1 MAKAHETWLDDLKLR
16 AGYGTTGNSN
26 IGAYNY
32 AFQYSNPTRYL
43 YGIVGD
49 NTSAATGYGISA
61 LGDKNAKWETI
72 KMFNVGYD
80 LTALNNRLTST
91 FDFYIKNTSDML
103 VPASWTTLSGA
114 ASKPNTN
121 QGKIK
126 NTGIDFSIGWRDK
139 IGQVSYNINA
149 NASWYKNEVVKLGA
163 SDLFY
168 SSRISQM
175 TITTVG
181 QPVGMFYGYVDDGI
195 YKSESE
201 VLNYGTLPYFSTG
214 SLITRITNDVTQVQQ
229 LIMQLIRG
237 LVRCV
242 MFFVGGT
249 MALLRLDLS
258 FGVIVACAFPLILID
273 IIFVVWRTNPLFT
286 VLQESLDKLNSII
299 QENVSGIRVV
309 KAFIQEKAEAGRFS
323 DANRHL
329 VDTQFNV
336 QMMLSFLRPVMN
348 IVLNIAVVGIIYVG
362 SVQVRDGGAAPG
374 TVMAAITYISQIL
387 NSMMM
392 LAMIFQTISR
402 GSASAR
408 RLQEVLLTESEIR
421 QEPKYA
427 AAGAE
432 NAVPAGIDAVSGAGA
447 NHRRGSVRFED
458 VSFVYTDNGKVVLR
472 NINLDIAPG
481 ETLAVIGSTGC
492 GKTSLISLIPRFY
505 DAAEGRVLVDGT
517 DVRAYDPAELRK
529 KVTVCLQKSEL
540 FSTNIR
546 DNIAIG
552 NPEANEMEIREA
564 AKAAQADAFILQQP
578 EGYDTPVAE
587 RGMSLSGGQ
596 RQRVAIARALLKK
609 GEILIFDDSTSA
621 LDLKTEANLYEALR
635 RDYAGVTKI
644 IIAQRVA
651 SVRNADR
658 IVVLDGG
665 TISACG
671 THEELLKTS
680 PVYRDIVASQ
690 LREEGAA

>member
-1 MAKAHETWLDDLKLR
+1 MKTIWKYLRKYWLPALL
-16 AGYGTTGNSN
+16 AS
-26 IGAYNY
+26 
-32 AFQYSNPTRYL
+32 AFM
-43 YGIVGD
+43 I
-49 NTSAATGYGISA
+49 A
-61 LGDKNAKWETI
+61 
-72 KMFNVGYD
+72 
-80 LTALNNRLTST
+80 
-91 FDFYIKNTSDML
+91 
-103 VPASWTTLSGA
+103 
-114 ASKPNTN
+114 
-121 QGKIK
+121 
-126 NTGIDFSIGWRDK
+126 
-139 IGQVSYNINA
+139 
-149 NASWYKNEVVKLGA
+149 EV
-163 SDLFY
+163 
-168 SSRISQM
+168 
-175 TITTVG
+175 
-181 QPVGMFYGYVDDGI
+181 YVDLYQPRMMEVIVDQGI
-195 YKSESE
+195 LGVGNNGVSNLNLILSTGVRMLLV
-201 VLNYGTLPYFSTG
+201 VLAGGVFGLLSAVCTNVAGQSCGNDLRKGCFRRIMHFSFEQTDDFSTG

-286 VLQESLDKLNSII
+286 VLQESLDKLNGII

-427 AAGAE
+427 DALPEG
-432 NAVPAGIDAVSGAGA
+432 VDAVSGAA
-447 NHRRGSVRFED
+447 TAHVRGSVRFED

-472 NINLDIAPG
+472 NINLDVAPG
-481 ETLAVIGSTGC
+481 ETLAIIGSTGC
-492 GKTSLISLIPRFY
+492 GKTSLVSLIPRFY
-505 DAAEGRVLVDGT
+505 DAAKGRVLVDGV
-517 DVRAYDPAELRK
+517 DVRAYDPADLRE

-540 FSTNIR
+540 FSTTIR

-552 NPEANEMEIREA
+552 NPRASEMEIREA
-564 AKAAQADAFILQQP
+564 AKAAQADGFILQQP

-621 LDLKTEANLYEALR
+621 LDLKTEAKLYEALH
-635 RDYAGVTKI
+635 RDYADVTKI

-665 TISACG
+665 TVSACG

>member
-1 MAKAHETWLDDLKLR
+1 MKTVWKYLRKYWLPALL
-16 AGYGTTGNSN
+16 AS
-26 IGAYNY
+26 
-32 AFQYSNPTRYL
+32 AFM
-43 YGIVGD
+43 I
-49 NTSAATGYGISA
+49 A
-61 LGDKNAKWETI
+61 
-72 KMFNVGYD
+72 
-80 LTALNNRLTST
+80 
-91 FDFYIKNTSDML
+91 
-103 VPASWTTLSGA
+103 
-114 ASKPNTN
+114 
-121 QGKIK
+121 
-126 NTGIDFSIGWRDK
+126 
-139 IGQVSYNINA
+139 
-149 NASWYKNEVVKLGA
+149 EV
-163 SDLFY
+163 
-168 SSRISQM
+168 
-175 TITTVG
+175 
-181 QPVGMFYGYVDDGI
+181 YVDLYQPRMMEVIVDQGI
-195 YKSESE
+195 LGVGNNGVSNLSLILSTGVRMLLV
-201 VLNYGTLPYFSTG
+201 VLAGGVFGLLSAVCTNVAGQSCGNDLRKGCFRRIMHFSFEQTDDFSTG

-286 VLQESLDKLNSII
+286 VLQESLDKLNGII

-408 RLQEVLLTESEIR
+408 RLQEVLLAESAIR

-427 AAGAE
+427 DAAPE
-432 NAVPAGIDAVSGAGA
+432 GIDAVSGAA
-447 NHRRGSVRFED
+447 VKPERGSVRFED
-458 VSFVYTDNGKVVLR
+458 VSFVYTDNGRVVLR
-472 NINLDIAPG
+472 NINLDVAPG
-481 ETLAVIGSTGC
+481 ETLAIIGSTGC
-492 GKTSLISLIPRFY
+492 GKTSLVSLIPRFY
-505 DAAEGRVLVDGT
+505 DAAEGRVLVDGV
-517 DVRAYDPAELRK
+517 DVRAYDPADLRE

-540 FSTNIR
+540 FSTTIR

-552 NPEANEMEIREA
+552 NPQANETEIREA
-564 AKAAQADAFILQQP
+564 AKAAQADGFILQQP

-635 RDYAGVTKI
+635 RDYADVTKI